1 MKTIIII
8 AILFAVY
15 KLITSVKAH
24 RAEKAREEAE
34 YQRQTDAA
42 TLRQEWREMQEK
54 AKQDVLTRQA
64 EFREQ
69 ERQRK
74 LAELDREALW
84 KEQDRL
90 WKEQER
96 QAKEQTRLAKEQ
108 DRQAAQLAKHEDLIM
123 KLNYRLERAEDQIFH
138 FTSVLEGLENDK
150 DAILAEL
157 TSINEKL
164 NAQNRKQ
171 ELDAKFMTLGY
182 DSAEMYAE
190 VAGDALNKD
199 KELDKMTK
207 RKTTLEGKLR
217 VLNNSIFSTEQKIKK
232 AEFDKYE
239 AERKLA

>member
-1 MKTIIII
+1 MTTILILAAIFCLYQI
-8 AILFAVY
+8 AKGISDRH
-15 KLITSVKAH
+15 KE
-24 RAEKAREEAE
+24 AERQEAE
-34 YQRQTDAA
+34 YRREHDAA

-123 KLNYRLERAEDQIFH
+123 KLNFRLERAEDQIFH

-207 RKTTLEGKLR
+207 RKTVLEGKLR
-217 VLNNSIFSTEQKIKK
+217 VLNNNIFNTEQKIKK

>member
-1 MKTIIII
+1 MKTILIIG
-8 AILFAVY
+8 ILFTIY
-15 KLITSVKAH
+15 KLTALLISRKK
-24 RAEKAREEAE
+24 EQAREEAE

-123 KLNYRLERAEDQIFH
+123 KLNYRLEKAEDEIFH

-150 DAILAEL
+150 DTILAEL

-190 VAGDALNKD
+190 IAGDALNKD

-207 RKTTLEGKLR
+207 RKTVLEGKLR
-217 VLNNSIFSTEQKIKK
+217 VLNNSIFNTEQKIKK

>member
-8 AILFAVY
+8 AILFTVY

-24 RAEKAREEAE
+24 REEQAREEAE
-34 YQRQTDAA
+34 YRREHDAA

-54 AKQDVLTRQA
+54 AKQDVLKREA
-64 EFREQ
+64 DYREQ

-108 DRQAAQLAKHEDLIM
+108 ERQAAVLEKHEDLIM

>member
-1 MKTIIII
+1 MKTLLIIGV
-8 AILFAVY
+8 LFTIY

-24 RAEKAREEAE
+24 RAEQAREEAE

-54 AKQDVLTRQA
+54 ARLDILKREA
-64 EFREQ
+64 EYKEQ
-69 ERQRK
+69 ERLRK
-74 LAELDREALW
+74 QAEREREEL
-84 KEQDRL
+84 R
-90 WKEQER
+90 KEQER

-108 DRQAAQLAKHEDLIM
+108 ERQAAQLAKHEDLIM
-123 KLNYRLERAEDQIFH
+123 KLNYRLEKAEDEIYH

-157 TSINEKL
+157 SSINEKL

-217 VLNNSIFSTEQKIKK
+217 VLNNNIFSTEQKIKK